1 MGSNPTIYRIL
12 SKIQIINNST
22 DAHYKVEIK
31 NAIKSVITYKY
42 LLTFW
47 ASTPSH
53 YITEVPHTLNFINTN
68 KHTDNINTK
77 ESNKVSNI
85 KLPNQAVFTTYISMS
100 ISIYSGSFKVHP
112 SFNSFYIKRRR
123 YNSSTINLSK
133 FFHNWISV
141 SAHLYETLSYKVKPT
156 FFGTTFFKNEIHTL
170 NWLSLMDSSGGFRLS
185 KTMLFVTPMERS
197 VDNDSVIQLI
207 IKKGITNSLVFD
219 TTYHQKTI
227 DYLHKGV
234 VFTVGTVPVTY
245 DSKTLD
251 FSIPISSD
259 SLFSQLFMIKLV
271 NKFIKH
277 IEYVNYFKW
286 ENGYDIDN

>member
-1 MGSNPTIYRIL
+1 
-12 SKIQIINNST
+12 
-22 DAHYKVEIK
+22 
-31 NAIKSVITYKY
+31 
-42 LLTFW
+42 
-47 ASTPSH
+47 
-53 YITEVPHTLNFINTN
+53 
-68 KHTDNINTK
+68 
-77 ESNKVSNI
+77 
-85 KLPNQAVFTTYISMS
+85 
-100 ISIYSGSFKVHP
+100 
-112 SFNSFYIKRRR
+112 
-123 YNSSTINLSK
+123 
-133 FFHNWISV
+133 
-141 SAHLYETLSYKVKPT
+141 
-156 FFGTTFFKNEIHTL
+156 
-170 NWLSLMDSSGGFRLS
+170 MDSSGGFRLS